1 MTAPD
6 DEALARNIRRTASIH
21 ALKQI
26 GDIVAKERKTEARV
40 KQMLRSVL
48 RYGWLILLLLTGLAA
63 YLIGVI

>member
-1 MTAPD
+1 MTTPD

-40 KQMLRSVL
+40 NQLLRSVL

-63 YLIGVI
+63 HLMGVF